1 MNKFTGLKNV
11 GEKKLTWI
19 IIRIFHRY
27 SVFRIWIEYSVKIKI
42 MSITSIKRILITKKC
57 ISILKLTTVF
67 INGNKIILSVDL
79 LNIQL
84 RNCKYWLIMTF

>member
-1 MNKFTGLKNV
+1 MNKFTGLNNV
-11 GEKKLTWI
+11 GEKKQTWI

-42 MSITSIKRILITKKC
+42 TSIKRILITKKC

-67 INGNKIILSVDL
+67 INVNKIILSVDL